1 MKRLFLG
8 AMILLA
14 AACTA
19 VPLDSVGTEPD
30 SSASGL
36 YAEKASWK
44 PAVKSSDDNMYVK
57 DIPWKEGEKVMLIR
71 TDAEKTLDQWGRV
84 ELGLITDTCTVTDV
98 SGLKCTLVPDHPLVE
113 GEYQAVYPVYDYVT
127 YDTYHSSLCIH
138 FSFLYDKGSLIEY
151 EHQDVVVSDKLIY
164 KQGEEMSIIMKHVC
178 ALIDIDVY
186 PPKTGNYTLL
196 KVISNNA
203 VFAGKVNYY
212 LNDEYNIDNIADAWL
227 NYTTLRGKDMTLTEG
242 EPFHTST
249 GLLPIQYNDMPM
261 NIYLAYD
268 DGTYYLS
275 EQFLMPSL
283 NFGVQNKLSVGN
295 FTKLDGPMEG
305 LWGEYYMDPDV
316 PWSETLYWDMEK
328 GLH

>member
-138 FSFLYDKGSLIEY
+138 FSFLYDK
-151 EHQDVVVSDKLIY
+151 
-164 KQGEEMSIIMKHVC
+164 
-178 ALIDIDVY
+178 
-186 PPKTGNYTLL
+186 
-196 KVISNNA
+196 
-203 VFAGKVNYY
+203 
-212 LNDEYNIDNIADAWL
+212 
-227 NYTTLRGKDMTLTEG
+227 
-242 EPFHTST
+242 
-249 GLLPIQYNDMPM
+249 
-261 NIYLAYD
+261 
-268 DGTYYLS
+268 
-275 EQFLMPSL
+275 
-283 NFGVQNKLSVGN
+283 
-295 FTKLDGPMEG
+295 
-305 LWGEYYMDPDV
+305 
-316 PWSETLYWDMEK
+316 
-328 GLH
+328 